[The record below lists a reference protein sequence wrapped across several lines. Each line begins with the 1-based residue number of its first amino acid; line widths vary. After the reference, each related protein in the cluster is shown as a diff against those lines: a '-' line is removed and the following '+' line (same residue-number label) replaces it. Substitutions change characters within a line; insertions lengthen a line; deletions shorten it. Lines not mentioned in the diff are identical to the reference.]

1 MTDEPAEPSADEG
14 RHRRGLKFRKRED
27 YAVELF
33 REARASLSD
42 VDRVDR
48 ILRDLGRFYNPYVNA
63 PVVELDTRKRIVSLL
78 KDGDVEAAAR
88 LLDERLV
95 SYAQGGGEVDA

>member
-1 MTDEPAEPSADEG
+1 MSEQPAALSDEER

-33 REARASLSD
+33 REARANLAD

-48 ILRDLGRFYNPYVNA
+48 ILRELGRFYNPYVNA
-63 PVVELDTRKRIVSLL
+63 AVVELATRKRIVSLL
-78 KDGDVEAAAR
+78 KESDAEAATR
-88 LLDERLV
+88 LLDERLALYTQ
-95 SYAQGGGEVDA
+95 SEGDL